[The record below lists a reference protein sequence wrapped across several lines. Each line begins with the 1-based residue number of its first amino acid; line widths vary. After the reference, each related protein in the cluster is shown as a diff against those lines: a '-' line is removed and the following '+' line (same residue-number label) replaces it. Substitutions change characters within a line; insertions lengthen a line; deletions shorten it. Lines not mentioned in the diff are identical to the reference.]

1 MSLFHKE
8 FDEVPIEIFS
18 ALQKA
23 READK
28 SLVEG
33 VGLMLTYDFH
43 TKRYVA
49 CDNRY
54 DEFFIEDFDSY
65 VEAYLWLMEITKEN

>member
-23 READK
+23 WEADK
-28 SLVEG
+28 RLVDG
-33 VGLMLTYDFH
+33 VGLMLTYDLRA
-43 TKRYVA
+43 KRYVA
-49 CDNRY
+49 CDNRSG
-54 DEFFIEDFDSY
+54 EFY
-65 VEAYLWLMEITKEN
+65 VEEFESFEEAYSWLMNKEEE

>member
-23 READK
+23 WEADR
-28 SLVEG
+28 SLVAG
-33 VGLMLTYDFH
+33 VGLMLTYDLQSERF
-43 TKRYVA
+43 VA
-49 CDNRY
+49 CDNLSGDFY
-54 DEFFIEDFDSY
+54 VEDFDLY
-65 VEAYLWLMEITKEN
+65 EEAYLWLMGKEAE

>member
-23 READK
+23 WEADR
-28 SLVEG
+28 SLVAG
-33 VGLMLTYDFH
+33 VGLMLTYDLQS
-43 TKRYVA
+43 
-49 CDNRY
+49 
-54 DEFFIEDFDSY
+54 DE
-65 VEAYLWLMEITKEN
+65 EAYLWLMGKEAE